1 MVKSMT
7 GFGRAGKQSENFKV
21 TVELKAVNHRYL
33 ETVFRMPRVFA
44 YLEAKLKKSIA
55 EQVKRGRIECA
66 VTIEGNK
73 ATKEKLVINWDLA
86 DEYIRFMRQATQRYQ
101 MEDALNIQELLLDPR
116 FLEIVEGNE
125 PDSELEEL
133 LIGATTAAAK
143 RLDEMRAAE
152 GNELALHFKHHLDTT
167 VQLLTEIEAFVPEME
182 ATYRARLENRL
193 LSYVG
198 EDFDKALVL
207 SEIAVMLEKS
217 DINEEL
223 ERMGSHVKQFSHIL
237 MLAEPVGRKL
247 DFLIQEMNREINTIG
262 SKASHLEITNRV
274 VELKTTLEKMREQ
287 IQNVE

>member
-1 MVKSMT
+1 M
-7 GFGRAGKQSENFKV
+7 
-21 TVELKAVNHRYL
+21 
-33 ETVFRMPRVFA
+33 
-44 YLEAKLKKSIA
+44 
-55 EQVKRGRIECA
+55 
-66 VTIEGNK
+66 
-73 ATKEKLVINWDLA
+73 
-86 DEYIRFMRQATQRYQ
+86 
-101 MEDALNIQELLLDPR
+101 
-116 FLEIVEGNE
+116 EGNE
-125 PDSELEEL
+125 PDLELEEL

-152 GNELALHFKHHLDTT
+152 GNELALHFKYHLDTT
-167 VQLLTEIEAFVPEME
+167 VKLLTEIEAFVPEME

>member
-33 ETVFRMPRVFA
+33 EAVFRMPRVFA

-55 EQVKRGRIECA
+55 EQVKRGRVECA
-66 VTIEGNK
+66 ITIEGNK

-116 FLEIVEGNE
+116 FLEIVESNE

-133 LIGATTAAAK
+133 LVSATTSAAK
-143 RLDEMRAAE
+143 RLDDMRATE
-152 GNELALHFKHHLDTT
+152 GNELALHFKHHLETT
-167 VQLLTEIEAFVPEME
+167 EKLLGEIQTFIPEME
-182 ATYRARLENRL
+182 ATYRERLENRL
-193 LSYVG
+193 LGYVG

-207 SEIAVMLEKS
+207 SEIAILLEKS

-237 MLAEPVGRKL
+237 LLEEPIGRKL

>member
-33 ETVFRMPRVFA
+33 EVLFRMPRVFA
-44 YLEAKLKKSIA
+44 YLESKLKKSVA
-55 EQVKRGRIECA
+55 EQIKRGRIECA
-66 VTIEGNK
+66 ITIEGNK
-73 ATKEKLVINWDLA
+73 ATKEKLVVNWDLA
-86 DEYIRFMRQATQRYQ
+86 DEYIRFMRQATERYQ
-101 MEDALNIQELLLDPR
+101 MTEPLNIQELLLDPR

-125 PDSELEEL
+125 PDSELENL
-133 LIGATTAAAK
+133 LLGATTAASK
-143 RLDEMRAAE
+143 RLDEMRAVE
-152 GNELALHFKHHLDTT
+152 GNELALHLKHHLDMISKYL
-167 VQLLTEIEAFVPEME
+167 QEIQAFVPEME
-182 ATYRARLENRL
+182 TTYRERLESRL
-193 LSYVG
+193 LGYVG

-207 SEIAVMLEKS
+207 SEIAILLEKS

-237 MLAEPVGRKL
+237 LLEEPIGRKL

>member
-33 ETVFRMPRVFA
+33 ETLFRMPRVFA
-44 YLEAKLKKSIA
+44 YLESKLKKSIA
-55 EQVKRGRIECA
+55 EQIKRGRVECA
-66 VTIEGNK
+66 ITIEGNK
-73 ATKEKLVINWDLA
+73 ATKEKLVVNWDLA

-116 FLEIVEGNE
+116 FLEIVESSE
-125 PDSELEEL
+125 PDSELEHL
-133 LIGATTAAAK
+133 LLEATLAATK
-143 RLDEMRAAE
+143 RLDEMREAE
-152 GNELALHFKHHLDTT
+152 GNELALHFKHHLDTIAE
-167 VQLLTEIEAFVPEME
+167 LLEAIQTYIPEME
-182 ATYRARLENRL
+182 ATYRAKLENRL

-207 SEIAVMLEKS
+207 SEIAIMLEKS
-217 DINEEL
+217 DINEEI
-223 ERMGSHVKQFSHIL
+223 ERLGSHMKQFSHIIL
-237 MLAEPVGRKL
+237 RNEPIGRKL
-247 DFLIQEMNREINTIG
+247 DFLIQEMNREVNTIG